1 MSSTELLEIDAA
13 LRHLPYGVYIVTT
26 RGPQGDHGATASW
39 VMQVSK
45 NPPMVAIALRRGS
58 ESAKIVATGEVFAV
72 NILSS
77 DALDLAERFF
87 TPVDRF
93 GAPPHPVVTR
103 GARELPLLG
112 EAIGWIECQVRERV
126 DVGDHVL
133 FLGEVIGG
141 GLKQDDIPLTTLVA
155 GLSYGG
161 TARQGSRD

>member
-1 MSSTELLEIDAA
+1 MSSTGLAGLDAA

-26 RGPQGDHGATASW
+26 RGPQGDHGLTASW

-58 ESAKIVATGEVFAV
+58 ESAKTVAAGEVFAV
-72 NILSS
+72 NIISS
-77 DALDLAERFF
+77 EALELAERFF

-93 GAPPHPVVTR
+93 GSPPSPIITR

-112 EAIGWIECQVRERV
+112 EAIGWIECQVREQME
-126 DVGDHVL
+126 VGDHVL

-141 GLKQDDIPLTTLVA
+141 DLKQDDIPLTTLVA
-155 GLSYGG
+155 GMHYGG
-161 TARQGSRD
+161 ARG